1 MLMPTMSTAQTGT
14 IKAKVIDAKT
24 GDPIKRVSVR
34 ILETKQGAYTKE
46 DGYAKII
53 NVRPSSNYT
62 LVAKFPGYEA
72 EMKKEVV
79 VKEDD
84 TTRLTF
90 KLKVSLRQE
99 IIVQAHPIL
108 DESET
113 KQGTRMNSAGI
124 SNTPGVNNLDQL
136 TTLTPGVVTDGTN
149 GGFSIGGGRGTS
161 NSTRMGGI
169 AISEFGVNTSGAD
182 ASQGGATGGF
192 ITTNIKNGT
201 NGIDLSRNTNA
212 RIYENAFHD
221 SRRDPLST
229 FSIDVDNASY
239 SLVRNY
245 IESYRQLPPP
255 DAVRIEEMINYFSYD
270 YPEAKEHPFSVTT
283 EVSDCPWKPEH
294 KLMLIGLQG
303 KKIEPKDIPPSN
315 LVFLIDVSGS
325 MRGGNRLP
333 LVKQS
338 LQLLVEQ
345 LRPIDKIS
353 IVVYAGAS
361 GLALSPTSGSDKKTI
376 ISAIEG
382 LEAGGS
388 TAGGAGIM
396 LAYKTAAENYMKD
409 GNNRVILCTD
419 GDFNVGISDNAQLV
433 RLIEEK
439 RTTGI
444 YLTALGFGMGNY
456 KDDRLE
462 SLADKGNGNYAYIDN
477 IKEAKKWLITQMA
490 GTLYTI
496 AKDVKLQLEF
506 NPLKIKGYRLIGY
519 ENRILAKE
527 DFNNDKKD
535 AGELGAGHTVTA
547 LYELIPVGVEYST
560 IDSVD
565 DLKYQSVK
573 PTQAATGNQLLTVKL
588 RYKLPQDATSKLLG
602 QAVTDG
608 NIYSYGQSTD
618 NLRFASSV
626 AQFGMIMRGSE
637 HKGSATIE
645 DVLTQA
651 KNSLGKDES
660 KTRADFIK
668 MVESYK
674 QLNTASL
681 SK

>member
-1 MLMPTMSTAQTGT
+1 MKKLSTIFFLMLMPTMSTAQTGT

-283 EVSDCPWKPEH
+283 
-294 KLMLIGLQG
+294 
-303 KKIEPKDIPPSN
+303 
-315 LVFLIDVSGS
+315 
-325 MRGGNRLP
+325 
-333 LVKQS
+333 
-338 LQLLVEQ
+338 
-345 LRPIDKIS
+345 
-353 IVVYAGAS
+353 
-361 GLALSPTSGSDKKTI
+361 
-376 ISAIEG
+376 
-382 LEAGGS
+382 
-388 TAGGAGIM
+388 
-396 LAYKTAAENYMKD
+396 
-409 GNNRVILCTD
+409 
-419 GDFNVGISDNAQLV
+419 
-433 RLIEEK
+433 
-439 RTTGI
+439 
-444 YLTALGFGMGNY
+444 
-456 KDDRLE
+456 
-462 SLADKGNGNYAYIDN
+462 
-477 IKEAKKWLITQMA
+477 
-490 GTLYTI
+490 
-496 AKDVKLQLEF
+496 
-506 NPLKIKGYRLIGY
+506 
-519 ENRILAKE
+519 
-527 DFNNDKKD
+527 
-535 AGELGAGHTVTA
+535 
-547 LYELIPVGVEYST
+547 
-560 IDSVD
+560 
-565 DLKYQSVK
+565 
-573 PTQAATGNQLLTVKL
+573 
-588 RYKLPQDATSKLLG
+588 
-602 QAVTDG
+602 
-608 NIYSYGQSTD
+608 
-618 NLRFASSV
+618 
-626 AQFGMIMRGSE
+626 
-637 HKGSATIE
+637 
-645 DVLTQA
+645 
-651 KNSLGKDES
+651 
-660 KTRADFIK
+660 
-668 MVESYK
+668 
-674 QLNTASL
+674 
-681 SK
+681 